1 MHDSIYKVHI
11 RINIIWNSHS
21 ITLVNK
27 DAVTTLRRR
36 DQDFTGK
43 HEQINLCDQPDEQIV
58 IVETTVFI
66 VVIFNTLQFGLT
78 LED

>member
-1 MHDSIYKVHI
+1 MLLLHC
-11 RINIIWNSHS
+11 
-21 ITLVNK
+21 
-27 DAVTTLRRR
+27 AEE
-36 DQDFTGK
+36 TGK